1 MSTQISFSA
10 NHGTAAAPAIFGH
23 TPWTEDTAGPRPGRD
38 RALIVG
44 PVQHFTQD
52 QEIYGEGDDAPIFFK
67 VISGV
72 VRTCK
77 FLGNGRRQIDAFYV
91 PGDVFGFEPGAAHN
105 FSAEAVC
112 DCAVIAFRRHGVE
125 ILAVTDE
132 GLSHQMLSYAMGS
145 LARAQEHALML
156 GRKSAAEKLAA
167 FLLEW
172 AEHSPDSDVVSL
184 AMARQDI
191 ADYLGLTI
199 ETVSRTLSQLEREG
213 IIELPTTRRIRLKN
227 VTALEDLGA

>member
-10 NHGTAAAPAIFGH
+10 NHGTAAVPAIFGH
-23 TPWTEDTAGPRPGRD
+23 TPWTEDTTNPQRGRD
-38 RALIVG
+38 RALIAG

-52 QEIYGEGDDAPIFFK
+52 QEIYGEGDDAQIFFK

-91 PGDVFGFEPGAAHN
+91 PGDVFGFEPGSAHN

-172 AEHSPDSDVVSL
+172 AAHSPDSDVVSL

-213 IIELPTTRRIRLKN
+213 IIALPTTRRIRLKN
-227 VTALEDLGA
+227 VTALEDLSA

>member
-1 MSTQISFSA
+1 MSTQLAFSA
-10 NHGTAAAPAIFGH
+10 PRAAAAAPVIFGQTPWTKETANQIRGRESATAAAPTH
-23 TPWTEDTAGPRPGRD
+23 
-38 RALIVG
+38 
-44 PVQHFTQD
+44 HFRQD
-52 QEIYGEGDDAPIFFK
+52 QQIYGEGDSSGLFFK
-67 VISGV
+67 VVTGV

-77 FLGNGRRQIDAFYV
+77 FLGNGRRQIDAFYL
-91 PGDVFGFEPGAAHN
+91 PGDVFGFEAGQVHA

-112 DCAVIAFRRHGVE
+112 DCTVVAYRRHGVE
-125 ILAVTDE
+125 SLVGRDE
-132 GLSHQMLSYAMGS
+132 GLSHQMLSYAMDS

-172 AEHSPDSDVVSL
+172 AEHSAESEVVSL

-199 ETVSRTLSQLEREG
+199 ETVSRTLSQLERDG
-213 IIELPTTRRIRLKN
+213 VIELPTTRRIRLKN
-227 VTALEDLGA
+227 LTVLEELNA